1 MNRNIP
7 VQVAYDRTNKGVDT
21 REAST
26 ANFLIDSEDRTGY
39 NETSIIVPVG
49 ITSAN
54 FQISKPGQ
62 NLITGFFTRIAMTEI
77 CLTWNINNIFPI
89 TQNGINVGNSATG
102 LSVRTISG
110 GAITNY
116 TVSITRGNYTV
127 KTALDALLVAINAA
141 TSLTFTL
148 VDSQTVVGEPFGK
161 KTIKAPATHEFA
173 FYRLTELP
181 DSPAPFTPNLSQ
193 SLGFLVYDFLNLP
206 LTAGD
211 FESALTAAKP
221 NLLAYKYIDITSS
234 QLASQQKVKD
244 ATTSSFDAIDVI
256 FRWNFVN
263 DDAYPTTYDAY
274 GYPILPG
281 YLPFNIRRAIQ
292 FPKQIRWDPMLP
304 IGNLQFQTYT
314 DKQTLL
320 TYGSNLDEEF
330 EFKML
335 MLISEV

>member
-39 NETSIIVPVG
+39 NETTVILPINV
-49 ITSAN
+49 TSAN

-77 CLTWNINNIFPI
+77 CLTWNLVNISSAI
-89 TQNGINVGNSATG
+89 GNSSTG
-102 LSVRTISG
+102 LSVRTLAG
-110 GAITNY
+110 GAVTNY
-116 TVSITRGNYTV
+116 TISITRGNYTV
-127 KTALDALLVAINAA
+127 KSALDALLVAINTA

-148 VDSQTVVGEPFGK
+148 VDSQTIVGEPFGK
-161 KTIKAPATHEFA
+161 KSIKAPATHEFA
-173 FYRLTELP
+173 FYRTTELP

-193 SLGFLVYDFLNLP
+193 SLGFLVYDLLNLP
-206 LTAGD
+206 LDPGDFQGADTAG
-211 FESALTAAKP
+211 KP

-234 QLASQQKVKD
+234 QLASQQKLKD

-256 FRWNFVN
+256 FRWNFAS
-263 DDAYPTTYDAY
+263 DDAYPVTYDAY
-274 GYPILPG
+274 NYPILPG
-281 YLPFNIRRAIQ
+281 YLPFTIRRAIQ
-292 FPKQIRWDPMLP
+292 FPKQIRWDPLIP
-304 IGNLQFQTYT
+304 IGNLTFQTYT

-320 TYGSNLDEEF
+320 EYGSNFDEEF